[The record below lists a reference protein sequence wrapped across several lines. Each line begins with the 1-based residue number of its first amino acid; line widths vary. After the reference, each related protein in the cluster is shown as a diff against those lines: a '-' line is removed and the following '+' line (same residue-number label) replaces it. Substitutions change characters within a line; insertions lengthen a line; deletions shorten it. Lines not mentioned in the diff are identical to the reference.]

1 VVEAVFA
8 DVMTAP
14 VSERL
19 RAALCLVQALTLR
32 PDEVT
37 AADIDMCRAAGLGD
51 DEIRDA
57 AVVCSMF
64 SIITRLADSLEFDV
78 PPSFAGA
85 DSPLVKRGYAMPAP
99 VLLLPRV

>member
-1 VVEAVFA
+1 MFA

-32 PDEVT
+32 PDEVSMT
-37 AADIDMCRAAGLGD
+37 DIEACRAAGLTD
-51 DEIRDA
+51 AEIRDA

-64 SIITRLADSLEFDV
+64 SIITRLADSLEFAV
-78 PPSFAGA
+78 PEKFPGGE
-85 DSPLVKRGYAMPAP
+85 SPLVTRGYKLPPP
-99 VLLLPRV
+99 VLLLPRG